1 MRNSGIAKLR
11 NAAYATTVK
20 MTFQITFRCM
30 LASNKKVIL
39 HVNHALRL
47 GGNQIMKQTLESEW
61 KTLFQES
68 NP

>member
-30 LASNKKVIL
+30 LASSKKVIL
-39 HVNHALRL
+39 HVNHALKL
-47 GGNQIMKQTLESEW
+47 GGKPIMK
-61 KTLFQES
+61 KM
-68 NP
+68 